1 MASAAATAEAA
12 GSGGNSLPS
21 SSLPW
26 HQIPRFEPGV
36 TDLRNYARKLEFI
49 RDLWPEEHIAHLAP
63 RAALQVDGV
72 AFQKV
77 ARLSTEKLRTH
88 DGVRYLVEALGGQWG
103 RLEEE
108 DRYDLFERALYG
120 TIQKADETNDSY
132 LNRHDISF
140 EDLVT
145 KKVQI
150 DEFRAYVLV
159 RQSTLSSEDRKKI
172 IMEGGGRLRY
182 EDARRSIRLLGSKF
196 FQDLQGT
203 GKGGN
208 RQKTYDI
215 HHMEENEEV
224 ANYTMAEPEADEE
237 TILQAML
244 DEGDE
249 DASFIQDFEEQVIL
263 TCQDSQELSSCFT
276 AYQEARDRLR
286 EKARTRGYWP
296 LKSGNKGKGRGK
308 KGKGYGGGSYGSS
321 MAINVKRRSLA
332 ERIANSTCRRCGQP
346 GHWRRECPLNNSET
360 SKDKTAFTG
369 FQWMMPRRMSP
380 PYRMS

>member
-132 LNRHDISF
+132 LN
-140 EDLVT
+140 
-145 KKVQI
+145 
-150 DEFRAYVLV
+150 
-159 RQSTLSSEDRKKI
+159 
-172 IMEGGGRLRY
+172 
-182 EDARRSIRLLGSKF
+182 
-196 FQDLQGT
+196 
-203 GKGGN
+203 
-208 RQKTYDI
+208 
-215 HHMEENEEV
+215 
-224 ANYTMAEPEADEE
+224 
-237 TILQAML
+237 
-244 DEGDE
+244 
-249 DASFIQDFEEQVIL
+249 
-263 TCQDSQELSSCFT
+263 
-276 AYQEARDRLR
+276 
-286 EKARTRGYWP
+286 
-296 LKSGNKGKGRGK
+296 
-308 KGKGYGGGSYGSS
+308 
-321 MAINVKRRSLA
+321 
-332 ERIANSTCRRCGQP
+332 
-346 GHWRRECPLNNSET
+346 
-360 SKDKTAFTG
+360 
-369 FQWMMPRRMSP
+369 
-380 PYRMS
+380 

>member
-1 MASAAATAEAA
+1 MANEAATAEAA

-120 TIQKADETNDSY
+120 TIQKVDETNDSY

-172 IMEGGGRLRY
+172 IMEGGGRLKY

-203 GKGGN
+203 GKRG
-208 RQKTYDI
+208 Q
-215 HHMEENEEV
+215 
-224 ANYTMAEPEADEE
+224 
-237 TILQAML
+237 
-244 DEGDE
+244 
-249 DASFIQDFEEQVIL
+249 
-263 TCQDSQELSSCFT
+263 SSKN
-276 AYQEARDRLR
+276 L
-286 EKARTRGYWP
+286 
-296 LKSGNKGKGRGK
+296 
-308 KGKGYGGGSYGSS
+308 
-321 MAINVKRRSLA
+321 
-332 ERIANSTCRRCGQP
+332 
-346 GHWRRECPLNNSET
+346 
-360 SKDKTAFTG
+360 
-369 FQWMMPRRMSP
+369 
-380 PYRMS
+380 